1 MCIEKQ
7 GRDHNSTG
15 GEMNVD
21 EERIPGM
28 QMARDLSCRRDGT
41 GYSISRHDLLLPL
54 TLPAHWT
61 PHVTR
66 GDGMYTRHDEVP
78 VYTYRDGV
86 IDALYYNHVQVA
98 LNRLGESLRMGIP
111 GLKTLDLILQ
121 RDAWIIVD
129 RAFNDVPV
137 AAWTN
142 FDTQRRSAL
151 HAPVHCQI
159 RLFHAHAGVILKR
172 VLEAM
177 ELLLGE
183 QLDEGNGLHKV
194 IDFPKKE

>member
-1 MCIEKQ
+1 
-7 GRDHNSTG
+7 
-15 GEMNVD
+15 
-21 EERIPGM
+21 
-28 QMARDLSCRRDGT
+28 
-41 GYSISRHDLLLPL
+41 
-54 TLPAHWT
+54 
-61 PHVTR
+61 
-66 GDGMYTRHDEVP
+66 MYTRHDEVP
-78 VYTYRDGV
+78 VYAYRDGLL
-86 IDALYYNHVQVA
+86 DALYYNHVQVA

-129 RAFNDVPV
+129 RAFNDVPI

-159 RLFHAHAGVILKR
+159 RLFHAHAGGILKR

-183 QLDEGNGLHKV
+183 QLDEGSGSHHV
-194 IDFPKKE
+194 IDFPRKE